1 MICIF
6 IFVLFCFLTVTSLL
20 VAYQQRKLLYSD
32 TYQQAVL
39 NLDLM
44 ADASFEALLKSDYV
58 TVRTF
63 VLRWGNAHKYIHE
76 IRAVAPNGYVI
87 AQYHT
92 PDQKFD
98 EAYSLSKEVL
108 IENRPV
114 ATIHLTGDYRNAE
127 MIASQLRNRLIISA
141 LIITTLLGTA
151 LWFIFRVLALTPLED
166 MVDERTQALLS
177 TNKKLE
183 QEILERIRAEEAV
196 REREGHITLILNSI
210 AEGIYGVD
218 LQGNCTFCNP
228 AALRIL
234 GYELAEEVIGKPIH
248 QLIHHTRP
256 DGSPYDLADCTICR
270 SYKTGE
276 GYHVDDEVF
285 WRSDGTSIP
294 VEYWAQPILR
304 DGIPIGAVTA
314 FTDISEKKRLEAQLR
329 QSQKMESI
337 GTLAGGIAH
346 DFNNILSVILGYG
359 EMTLTEMAK
368 DDPLR
373 PNLEHM
379 IEAGERAEHLTK
391 ELLLFSRKQ
400 PLDRKPADLNE
411 IIRRLEKFLIRV
423 IGEDIEF
430 TTKLYEGELPVLAD
444 ANQLEQA
451 LMNLATN
458 ARDSMKKGGVF
469 SITTEQVL
477 LDGEVIS
484 TYGLNKSGRYAL
496 ISVSDTG
503 HGMNVEIR
511 QRIFEPFF
519 TTKEVGKGTG
529 LGLSVVY
536 GILKQHEGVVNVYSE
551 PGIGSTFRIY
561 LPLIASWQ
569 KEKNEVPEEKYPER
583 GTETILLAEDSE
595 NVRNLMESVLKG
607 HGYTVITSVDG
618 EDAVRKFQ
626 ENKDLVDLLFFDLI
640 MPKKSGKEA
649 YEEIM
654 KINPEVKVL
663 FATGYSPDI
672 VQGKAFLGDGASV
685 VYKPLAPTD
694 ILREVRRILDKGK
707 T

>member
-1 MICIF
+1 
-6 IFVLFCFLTVTSLL
+6 
-20 VAYQQRKLLYSD
+20 VAYQQRKLLRSD
-32 TYQQAVL
+32 IYQQAVY

-44 ADASFEALLKSDYV
+44 ADASLEALLKYDYV

-63 VLRWGNAHKYIHE
+63 VTRWGKTHDE
-76 IRAVAPNGYVI
+76 IYGIWAVAPNGFVLAEYRNPIQQAGEV
-87 AQYHT
+87 
-92 PDQKFD
+92 
-98 EAYSLSKEVL
+98 YSLSKEVV
-108 IENRPV
+108 IEDRPV
-114 ATIHLTGDYRNAE
+114 ATIHLVGDYRNAE
-127 MIASQLRNRLIISA
+127 MIASKLRNRLIISA
-141 LIITTLLGTA
+141 LIITALFGTA
-151 LWFIFRVLALTPLED
+151 LWYIFRVLALTPLED
-166 MVDERTQALLS
+166 MVAQRTEALSAANKELQQEISERT
-177 TNKKLE
+177 K
-183 QEILERIRAEEAV
+183 AEEKV
-196 REREGHITLILNSI
+196 KEREGHITLILNSI

-228 AALRIL
+228 AALRLL
-234 GYELAEEVIGKPIH
+234 GYEVPAEVIGKPIH

-256 DGSPYDLADCTICR
+256 DGSPYQLADCVICQCY
-270 SYKTGE
+270 STGI
-276 GYHVDDEVF
+276 GCHVDDEVF
-285 WRSDGTSIP
+285 WRSDGTSFP
-294 VEYWAQPILR
+294 VEYWAQPIIR
-304 DGIPIGAVTA
+304 DGVSIGAVTA
-314 FTDISEKKRLEAQLR
+314 FTDISEKKRLEAQIR

-368 DDPLR
+368 DDPMR

-379 IEAGERAEHLTK
+379 IEAGERAAHLTK

-430 TTKLYEGELPVLAD
+430 TTKLHEGELPVLAD
-444 ANQLEQA
+444 SNQLEQVF
-451 LMNLATN
+451 MNLATN
-458 ARDSMKKGGVF
+458 ARDSMKEGGAF
-469 SITTEQVL
+469 SITTEQIM
-477 LDGEVIS
+477 LDDEVIS
-484 TYGLNKSGRYAL
+484 TYGLNKPGRYAL

-503 HGMNVEIR
+503 DGMNEETR
-511 QRIFEPFF
+511 QRVFEPFF

-569 KEKNEVPEEKYPER
+569 KEENEEPEAEYPKG

-595 NVRNLMESVLKG
+595 NVRKLMESVLKG
-607 HGYTVITSVDG
+607 HGYTVIVAVDG

-626 ENKDLVDLLFFDLI
+626 ENKDRVDLLFFDVI

-649 YEEIM
+649 YDEIV
-654 KINPEVKVL
+654 KINPKVKTL
-663 FATGYSPDI
+663 FATGYSADI
-672 VQGKAFLGDGASV
+672 VRSKAFLGDGATV
-685 VYKPLAPTD
+685 IYKPIAPMD
-694 ILREVRRILDKGK
+694 ILREVRNILDKGK
-707 T
+707 A